1 MALETVLLAVGG
13 ASDDRYGRL
22 ASVTEDIVGP
32 ADATVVLGHV
42 FTEDDYAETVDRLEF
57 DESTEV
63 SPDTVAGRNV
73 TIRTLRERF
82 ETSDIDVTHRGAV
95 GDRAARVV
103 SLAEEVDAD
112 LVVVGGRRRSPTGK
126 AVFGSTAQE
135 ILLDSPCPVTYVRRE
150 LE

>member
-22 ASVTEDIVGP
+22 AAITEDIVEGS
-32 ADATVVLGHV
+32 DATVVLGHV

-57 DESTEV
+57 DDDTEV

-73 TIRTLRERF
+73 PIRTLRERF
-82 ETSDIDVTHRGAV
+82 QTSGIDVRHRGAV
-95 GDRAARVV
+95 GNRAAQVV
-103 SLAEEVDAD
+103 SLAEEEEAD

-135 ILLDSPCPVTYVRRE
+135 ILLDAPCPVTYVKRE
-150 LE
+150 LR